1 MLSSPLFIM
10 IIFLELGVISP
21 YFSLRLTVSSA
32 TDKTRLRLARKAAV
46 SDRLSPVSGSL
57 AEFAF
62 SEAFS
67 RTSPLTAGP

>member
-57 AEFAF
+57 AESTF

-67 RTSPLTAGP
+67 RTSTLTAGP

>member
-1 MLSSPLFIM
+1 MLSSPSFIM
-10 IIFLELGVISP
+10 ICFFKVASFQP

-62 SEAFS
+62 PGLFPE
-67 RTSPLTAGP
+67 TSP

>member
-1 MLSSPLFIM
+1 MLSSPSFIM
-10 IIFLELGVISP
+10 ICFFRVASFQP
-21 YFSLRLTVSSA
+21 YFSLRLTVSRA

-57 AEFAF
+57 AESTF

-67 RTSPLTAGP
+67 RISPLTAGP

>member
-1 MLSSPLFIM
+1 MLSSPSFIM
-10 IIFLELGVISP
+10 ICFFRAGSYQP
-21 YFSLRLTVSSA
+21 YFSLRLTVSRA

-57 AEFAF
+57 AESTF

-67 RTSPLTAGP
+67 KFSPLTAGS

>member
-1 MLSSPLFIM
+1 MLSSPSFIM
-10 IIFLELGVISP
+10 ISFFRAGSFQP
-21 YFSLRLTVSSA
+21 YFSLRLTVSRA

-57 AEFAF
+57 AESTF

-67 RTSPLTAGP
+67 KFSPLTAGS